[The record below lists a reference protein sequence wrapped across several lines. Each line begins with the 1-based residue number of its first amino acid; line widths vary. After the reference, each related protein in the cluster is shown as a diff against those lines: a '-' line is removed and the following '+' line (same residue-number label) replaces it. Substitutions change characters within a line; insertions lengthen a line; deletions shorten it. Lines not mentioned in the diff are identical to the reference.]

1 MLEQANMIMD
11 QAFISFG
18 QELIAFS
25 LIALKFGGLY
35 MLGRLIFCKKK
46 K

>member
-1 MLEQANMIMD
+1 MLEQANVIID
-11 QAFISFG
+11 QAFIAFG

-35 MLGRLIFCKKK
+35 MLGKLVFGKKK
-46 K
+46 